1 MNYEGDRWRREGGGV
16 KEENGEVK
24 SNLFPSISVTAV
36 INLYT
41 PWLELC
47 DGGWDV
53 FLFKSLWNVNRNS
66 TNRFTRIHYRLN
78 HCGRSGDVL
87 DVSQLQSWAAGKEFH
102 FSLCKENAVKMPSF
116 LFVFF
121 MIFPVFAPF
130 FDTVWTILG
139 QNNDQ

>member
-1 MNYEGDRWRREGGGV
+1 MPPSSNLGGMRRGWPRVRRRTGEGGGV

-53 FLFKSLWNVNRNS
+53 FLFKSC
-66 TNRFTRIHYRLN
+66 YY
-78 HCGRSGDVL
+78 
-87 DVSQLQSWAAGKEFH
+87 
-102 FSLCKENAVKMPSF
+102 
-116 LFVFF
+116 
-121 MIFPVFAPF
+121 
-130 FDTVWTILG
+130 
-139 QNNDQ
+139 